1 MVKHQKVSK
10 YYENDCWLSPVVAV
24 NKDEKNVR
32 ICIDIRYANKTIQPT
47 RYPVPKLDDL
57 FIKLKAGKHFTK
69 LELRSAFHQLG
80 LDEELTKARL
90 SSIS

>member
-1 MVKHQKVSK
+1 MRKI
-10 YYENDCWLSPVVAV
+10 
-24 NKDEKNVR
+24 R

-57 FIKLKAGKHFTK
+57 FVKLKAAKHFSK

-90 SSIS
+90 LSIS